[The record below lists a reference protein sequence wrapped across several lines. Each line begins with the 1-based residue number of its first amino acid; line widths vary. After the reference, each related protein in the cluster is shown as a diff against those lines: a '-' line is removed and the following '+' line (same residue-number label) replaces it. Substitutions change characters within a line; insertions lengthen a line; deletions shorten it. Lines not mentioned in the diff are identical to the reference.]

1 MLVDHTEIKDNL
13 KFYQS
18 YSDENQ
24 IARIHGVAMASI
36 AVGENVGVAPNADLY
51 FIDDPRPDH
60 EEELDFTYIAE
71 DILSIIELNQSLE
84 HKSRVIS
91 ISTGYSNLY
100 INGNGK
106 RVKGDVELNN
116 AIRKARENLC
126 LIPKNKI
133 NKFQSLTRIS
143 YTDVTDFNNYMPYD
157 SATTSFGSVYVPTAK
172 STHASNCG
180 KENYTYSCWGG
191 MSSIVPYVAGMYA
204 LACLADDSI
213 TFDEFYKLASE
224 TAYRSEYTFATYG
237 MQEYRII
244 NPGGIIEELTENDE
258 KS

>member
-1 MLVDHTEIKDNL
+1 M
-13 KFYQS
+13 
-18 YSDENQ
+18 
-24 IARIHGVAMASI
+24 
-36 AVGENVGVAPNADLY
+36 
-51 FIDDPRPDH
+51 
-60 EEELDFTYIAE
+60 
-71 DILSIIELNQSLE
+71 
-84 HKSRVIS
+84 
-91 ISTGYSNLY
+91 
-100 INGNGK
+100 
-106 RVKGDVELNN
+106 ELNN
-116 AIRKARENLC
+116 AIRKARENNIEVLC

-157 SATTSFGSVYVPTAK
+157 S
-172 STHASNCG
+172 
-180 KENYTYSCWGG
+180 
-191 MSSIVPYVAGMYA
+191 SIVPYVAGMYA
-204 LACLADDSI
+204 LACQADDSI

>member
-1 MLVDHTEIKDNL
+1 M
-13 KFYQS
+13 
-18 YSDENQ
+18 
-24 IARIHGVAMASI
+24 
-36 AVGENVGVAPNADLY
+36 
-51 FIDDPRPDH
+51 
-60 EEELDFTYIAE
+60 
-71 DILSIIELNQSLE
+71 
-84 HKSRVIS
+84 
-91 ISTGYSNLY
+91 
-100 INGNGK
+100 
-106 RVKGDVELNN
+106 ELNN
-116 AIRKARENLC
+116 AIRKARENNIEVLC

-143 YTDVTDFNNYMPYD
+143 YTDVTDFNN
-157 SATTSFGSVYVPTAK
+157 VPTAK

>member
-1 MLVDHTEIKDNL
+1 MYEKLNLKEVHEKEYDGTGIGIAVIDSPLLVAHTEIKDNL

-24 IARIHGVAMASI
+24 IAGIHGVAMASI

-51 FIDDPRPDH
+51 FIDDPRPDR

-84 HKSRVIS
+84 HKIRVIS
-91 ISTGYSNLY
+91 ISTGYSNSY

-116 AIRKARENLC
+116 AIRKARENNIEVLC
-126 LIPKNKI
+126 LIPQNKI

-157 SATTSFGSVYVPTAK
+157 SATTP
-172 STHASNCG
+172 
-180 KENYTYSCWGG
+180 
-191 MSSIVPYVAGMYA
+191 
-204 LACLADDSI
+204 
-213 TFDEFYKLASE
+213 FDEFYKLASE
-224 TAYRSEYTFATYG
+224 TAYRSECTFATYG

-244 NPGGIIEELTENDE
+244 NPGGIIEELTENYE

>member
-1 MLVDHTEIKDNL
+1 M
-13 KFYQS
+13 
-18 YSDENQ
+18 
-24 IARIHGVAMASI
+24 
-36 AVGENVGVAPNADLY
+36 
-51 FIDDPRPDH
+51 
-60 EEELDFTYIAE
+60 
-71 DILSIIELNQSLE
+71 
-84 HKSRVIS
+84 
-91 ISTGYSNLY
+91 
-100 INGNGK
+100 
-106 RVKGDVELNN
+106 ELNN
-116 AIRKARENLC
+116 AIRKARENNIEVLC

-157 SATTSFGSVYVPTAK
+157 SATTPFGNVYVPTAK

-204 LACLADDSI
+204 LACQADDSI
-213 TFDEFYKLASE
+213 TFDEFYKLANE